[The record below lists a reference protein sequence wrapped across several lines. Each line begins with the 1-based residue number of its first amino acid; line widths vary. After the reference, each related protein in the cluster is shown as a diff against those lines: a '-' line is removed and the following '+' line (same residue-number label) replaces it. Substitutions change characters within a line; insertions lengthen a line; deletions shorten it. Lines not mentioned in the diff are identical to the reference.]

1 MNTELQTPLT
11 WVQIVMDLVVQS
23 LLFIFT
29 AYIVYLSFSHS
40 AFLFAWHPALLTIG
54 YTVFMSEAIL
64 SFSENNLLIRN
75 RSFQWRVRFH
85 WIMQTI
91 GGVLSTA
98 GFIAILAHKFVN
110 DKHHFH
116 TYHAIVGLITF
127 ILTALVGVGG
137 VWTKYSYNLRQYL
150 RPVLAKLIHGALGSI
165 LYFLAVITMILGLY
179 SNFFVRS
186 SFSSARGI
194 GIFIL
199 IITATYVLIKPLT
212 SCLMRFRSAPMRVSS
227 L

>member
-54 YTVFMSEAIL
+54 
-64 SFSENNLLIRN
+64 
-75 RSFQWRVRFH
+75 
-85 WIMQTI
+85 TI

-150 RPVLAKLIHGALGSI
+150 RPVLAKLIHGALG
-165 LYFLAVITMILGLY
+165 
-179 SNFFVRS
+179 
-186 SFSSARGI
+186 
-194 GIFIL
+194 
-199 IITATYVLIKPLT
+199 
-212 SCLMRFRSAPMRVSS
+212 
-227 L
+227 